1 MNTKVH
7 IGGLHAS
14 RFMYANV
21 VHPLK
26 TISEASAWLSFL
38 LNGEHI
44 IYTVIAEA
52 MVKAAAV
59 GGIAMVWAKF
69 TLETFKICKQIVFP
83 QKEEVV
89 PLVEK
94 VVCEECQKPYL
105 DDGECNDC
113 PHLFL
118 DETKHKFL
126 CKICRKNYN

>member
-1 MNTKVH
+1 MVIT
-7 IGGLHAS
+7 L
-14 RFMYANV
+14 
-21 VHPLK
+21 
-26 TISEASAWLSFL
+26 
-38 LNGEHI
+38 
-44 IYTVIAEA
+44 YTMIAEA

-59 GGIAMVWAKF
+59 GGIVMVWTKF

-83 QKEEVV
+83 PAEKKEVV
-89 PLVEK
+89 PPKFVEK